1 MWTGLKVALWTTN
14 DELYVDVFVAGDA
27 EHVQRE
33 RGDFTADLHEQWARP
48 NRGATRRIVRRQ
60 PESVAAVRGRA
71 LPQEPVDLLNPSQ
84 NCAMN
89 LF

>member
-1 MWTGLKVALWTTN
+1 MWATN
-14 DELYVDVFVAGDA
+14 DEWCVDVFVAGDA

-48 NRGATRRIVRRQ
+48 DRSVTGCTVRRQ

-71 LPQEPVDLLNPSQ
+71 LPKEPVTLLKPQQ
-84 NCAMN
+84 NCHEFI
-89 LF
+89 LT